1 LHTQNKAHPGY
12 GKLKATVALAAVAAV
27 AALSAIPAQAGNGGT
42 GASATP
48 TGPRGHAKLVHGKAI
63 PPSNAPRK
71 VVRVIKAANRIRSKP
86 YVYGGGHGS
95 WRDNG
100 YDCSGSVSYALHGGR
115 LLGSPLDSSGFM
127 HWARRGKGHWITVYS
142 NPSHAFMVV
151 AGLRFDTSM
160 TAGNGPG
167 WSKNVHAERL
177 SDFRK
182 RHKRHY

>member
-1 LHTQNKAHPGY
+1 MARPHRRARGATQSSY
-12 GKLKATVALAAVAAV
+12 D
-27 AALSAIPAQAGNGGT
+27 
-42 GASATP
+42 
-48 TGPRGHAKLVHGKAI
+48 GKAI

-71 VVRVIKAANRIRSKP
+71 VVKVIKAANRIRNKP
-86 YVYGGGHGS
+86 YQYGGGHGS
-95 WRDNG
+95 WKDSG

-115 LLGSPLDSSGFM
+115 LLRSPLDSGGFM
-127 HWARRGKGHWITVYS
+127 RWGKGGKGHWITVYS
-142 NPSHAFMVV
+142 NPSHAFLVV

-182 RHKRHY
+182 RHKRRY